1 MLDYS
6 QACWHIYRK
15 LLKGIVFTHKW
26 NTIFKKGI
34 IFYLIYVSV
43 ECIGQAAGLRF
54 STEAILHSS
63 FHCAVEMC
71 SDNVT
76 SVLCSVQCKVCKG
89 HLHCIRCTDCQD
101 GSSNCKCTIAQ
112 PPPQLHCT
120 ALHCTT

>member
-1 MLDYS
+1 MLDYG

-63 FHCAVEMC
+63 FHCAERNVHCAVEMC
-71 SDNVT
+71 SENVL
-76 SVLCSVQCKVCKG
+76 SVCSV
-89 HLHCIRCTDCQD
+89 
-101 GSSNCKCTIAQ
+101 
-112 PPPQLHCT
+112 
-120 ALHCTT
+120 